1 MPGSHKEPHPAA
13 GVAAAADTASRQ
25 GAMADVAAVDEEW
38 LWCLSLAGDLTTA
51 VLHLGG
57 VPQAVQPTTAS
68 HVSFQC
74 AQLLVL
80 LLKLLGKQAH
90 GADTDRAIQLR
101 QLQSVAYTLQLV
113 EAALRG
119 HAVSLTAQRAAL
131 VQGGLQPS
139 DALWHSSFL
148 DIGYHAARAA
158 LTLARPLA
166 LKASPAV
173 LGSLQGQLLL
183 QSCTSLLLTYSS
195 QQLSADCT
203 STPQDLQQCVLLLQ
217 CLQQS
222 EALAA
227 AGGSSSCGISQSL
240 AAGLW
245 LVGRCLLLLE
255 IGPLGT
261 GDGSSSS
268 ASSPEQQGTELRAYF
283 RVWMS
288 STATGKPLQAGDQIN
303 SELSDALRLQAD
315 VLNLAVRRTVACLE
329 SISQTLQQ
337 RAGLVIPPPTDDIT
351 AVLLQAQQAVASSS
365 NPTSQAGSAFLVK
378 VISSMGSGGS
388 TSSSH
393 EGHQHYSAG
402 DSAAQQSSHNQQ
414 RQPPADWLL
423 AGVHAAH
430 AALQKVLFPLSA
442 ALTPYVVGW
451 DPLKTPVNPHAL
463 PLPRLLAAAGEA
475 LCAAVPS
482 SACCSNPRCT
492 NLAGVTAGFALVRG
506 KGCVCGGCLGL
517 QAGGQG
523 VVPRQGAVVAA
534 R

>member
-13 GVAAAADTASRQ
+13 GVAAAAGTASFR
-25 GAMADVAAVDEEW
+25 GAMADVAPVDEEW
-38 LWCLSLAGDLTTA
+38 LSCLSLAGDLTTA
-51 VLHLGG
+51 VLQLGG

-80 LLKLLGKQAH
+80 LLAHLGKQAH
-90 GADTDRAIQLR
+90 GADTDPAMQLR

-119 HAVSLTAQRAAL
+119 HAVSLRAQREAL

-139 DALWHSSFL
+139 VALCLNSFL
-148 DIGYHAARAA
+148 NIGYNAARAA

-166 LKASPAV
+166 LKASRAV
-173 LGSLQGQLLL
+173 LESLQGQLLL

-195 QQLSADCT
+195 QQLRADYT
-203 STPQDLQQCVLLLQ
+203 ATPQDLGQCVLLLQ

-227 AGGSSSCGISQSL
+227 AGGSSCSISHTL
-240 AAGLW
+240 AAGLL
-245 LVGRCLLLLE
+245 LVGRCLLSLDFSP
-255 IGPLGT
+255 GPGT
-261 GDGSSSS
+261 GDSSSS

-288 STATGKPLQAGDQIN
+288 STATGKALQAGDQIN

-315 VLNLAVRRTVACLE
+315 VLNQAVRGSVACLE

-337 RAGLVIPPPTDDIT
+337 RAELVIPPPTDDIT
-351 AVLLQAQQAVASSS
+351 AVLLQAQRAVVSSS
-365 NPTSQAGSAFLVK
+365 DPTSQAGSAFLMK
-378 VISSMGSGGS
+378 VMSSMGSDGS
-388 TSSSH
+388 NSSSH

-402 DSAAQQSSHNQQ
+402 DSAAHHSSRNQQ

-423 AGVHAAH
+423 AGVHTAH

-492 NLAGVTAGFALVRG
+492 NLHGVSAGFALVRG

-517 QAGGQG
+517 QTGGAAAAAH
-523 VVPRQGAVVAA
+523 QGAPIAA